1 MLASCEFG
9 LCHHQIFGSFFQT
22 VGQYLFFYSALWEA
36 ATTSSVCHYTSILRN
51 NSDGWAFGSFGN
63 GSFRFLL
70 VDALEQGEYTPLI
83 QQSGSVSKDIDDSE
97 DSPAELVELSDQS
110 VGERLLAICNAEVAD
125 MSVAAEDNLFELG
138 ISSLTLAQ
146 IHAAI
151 EDAWPDQ
158 VDITDLFDYPTVRE
172 LAEFLDNKM

>member
-1 MLASCEFG
+1 MHRGDPADLADTARAITRVLG
-9 LCHHQIFGSFFQT
+9 
-22 VGQYLFFYSALWEA
+22 EA
-36 ATTSSVCHYTSILRN
+36 AGVRAHAVVPVNRIPKTTSGKVQ
-51 NSDGWAFGSFGN
+51 
-63 GSFRFLL
+63 RFLL
-70 VDALEQGEYTPLI
+70 IEALEQGEYTPLI
-83 QQSGSVSKDIDDSE
+83 QQTGSVSKDIAESDDA
-97 DSPAELVELSDQS
+97 PAELIELSDQG